1 LKRPPPKG
9 RKLLIIATT
18 KYRDVLDQ
26 LDLLE
31 SFSTEINLPNM
42 SSSKQILRVLN
53 EIQHCFNEDE
63 MKYLEQ
69 QLNDKK

>member
-18 KYRDVLDQ
+18 KHRDILDQ
-26 LDLLE
+26 LGLLE

-42 SSSKQILRVLN
+42 SSGKQILRVLN
-53 EIQHCFNEDE
+53 EIEHCFNDEE

-69 QLNDKK
+69 KLNDKK

>member
-1 LKRPPPKG
+1 
-9 RKLLIIATT
+9 
-18 KYRDVLDQ
+18 
-26 LDLLE
+26 
-31 SFSTEINLPNM
+31 M